1 MANPFPLLLLLQ
13 LCPPFF
19 PTVDIPSSSAFGR
32 KKMND
37 IHHAAERR
45 PFFFTSHFSSF
56 HTPARAKR
64 KRTKTTDPQITCHLS
79 RGIGLN
85 ETPSIRDWR
94 AKIRGRRAEKKE
106 NKKHESRLQNVT

>member
-19 PTVDIPSSSAFGR
+19 PTVDIPSSSAIGR

-45 PFFFTSHFSSF
+45 PFFYFTFLS
-56 HTPARAKR
+56 TPARAKR
-64 KRTKTTDPQITCHLS
+64 KRTKTTDAQITCHLS

-94 AKIRGRRAEKKE
+94 AKIRGGHAEQKGKK
-106 NKKHESRLQNVT
+106 T